1 MPAVQKKRPA
11 SFQDGRKAKKA
22 HISKQTTSKHGDESV
37 KKRRQPV
44 TLPVKEINEED
55 SDEEFDD
62 VESGDST
69 EESPVKDEMDV
80 DYGSSK
86 DANGPLLGALTIL
99 VILMCSMN

>member
-22 HISKQTTSKHGDESV
+22 RISKQTTKHGDESV